1 MSGVSIISGCG
12 LLPLAFPAVLVRT
25 YQGLYPLGFFLFLF
39 WVSLPQLRSPDPQ
52 ILRTLRFQSINPSCC
67 LVIRCILPPEKMTKK
82 DKEEERVEKIIR
94 GLIKLPENRRCINCN
109 SLGPQY
115 VCTTFFTFVCTSCS
129 GLHREFTHRVKSVSM
144 AKFNTEEVSALQA
157 GGNERARQIYLK
169 GLGSAA
175 NLQKLRDFIK
185 HVYVDRRY
193 TGEKSEEKLSRLRL
207 TDKEESS
214 ENRGLVL
221 YSGGSRTLNYE
232 DRHGRSERCGF
243 SGRTDDKT
251 FRYYYDERR
260 SPRYSQENTRYGGF
274 RKSPARF
281 ERESPGLGTGH
292 LTFKRIMPPLVRCLK
307 DILGENL
314 PPLQVVE
321 YSNAPNGKDAS
332 VHSQMP
338 ISCPMVSADG
348 NSVQQKNHNSES
360 SADLNADSKSSN
372 AAAAPVALEN
382 LPASEEGSCS
392 HESSGKENIPLA
404 PKPNILEF
412 LLMELSVPS
421 AIPFDNTSEIPTNDN
436 PSSASS
442 EENILMSSGA
452 SAAGPSGQIFA
463 LPSNDVD
470 SKTVSGDNMPTGSV
484 SLPVKQMLTLPSS
497 AGASTAMSRGTMTV
511 GSVSLAAP
519 VVQTGTAAGISLP
532 VGDPVLA
539 IPVEETLTLIDAFDA
554 SIAPSN
560 TSLAAQPSN
569 AIPPQAAL
577 DNNGGS
583 TFKVLDGKQISTMQ
597 KQSSAL
603 PANSSATGQQT
614 TNTPAGG
621 VNYQLWTTSNV
632 PNAQGTPDFLGEYPS
647 QDVSTPAQ
655 ESDSEDKPKLP
666 ASETKSSGRTELPLD
681 LFTTTF
687 PTPGPI
693 PGWHISPPYGMGFNM
708 QYYPNA
714 TPVPAYPNPTKSTN
728 PFDLNREST
737 SVQAPSFPS
746 MGNLHSGLPMVEHTS
761 ALPPL
766 IPPFASA
773 MPYGGYTGQ
782 QAYMNL
788 PLSRPQGP
796 GDFGSEG
803 VPFGSLDMAQQP
815 ANEYLLPTS
824 SSSLPPRGG
833 NPFG

>member
-1 MSGVSIISGCG
+1 
-12 LLPLAFPAVLVRT
+12 
-25 YQGLYPLGFFLFLF
+25 
-39 WVSLPQLRSPDPQ
+39 
-52 ILRTLRFQSINPSCC
+52 
-67 LVIRCILPPEKMTKK
+67 MTKK

-144 AKFNTEEVSALQA
+144 AKFNAEEVSALQA

-169 GLGSAA
+169 DWDPQRNQLPDGS

-193 TGEKSEEKLSRLRL
+193 TGEKSDEKLSRLRL

-214 ENRGLVL
+214 ESRGLVL

-232 DRHGRSERCGF
+232 DRHGRSERCGS

-281 ERESPGLGTGH
+281 EVVDDRFRDDKIQSVRQTDAHSFSARESRSGNRSSDIQKNNAPV
-292 LTFKRIMPPLVRCLK
+292 VRCLK

-332 VHSQMP
+332 VHSQTP
-338 ISCPMVSADG
+338 TSCPMVSADR
-348 NSVQQKNHNSES
+348 NSVQQKSHNSES

-470 SKTVSGDNMPTGSV
+470 SETVSGDNMPTGSI

-497 AGASTAMSRGTMTV
+497 AGASTAVSRGTMTV

-519 VVQTGTAAGISLP
+519 VVQTATAAGISLP

-539 IPVEETLTLIDAFDA
+539 MPVEETLTLIDAFDA

-577 DNNGGS
+577 DNNCGS
-583 TFKVLDGKQISTMQ
+583 TVKVLDGKQISTMQ

-621 VNYQLWTTSNV
+621 VDYQLWTTSNV
-632 PNAQGTPDFLGEYPS
+632 PNAQGPPNFLGEYPS

-655 ESDSEDKPKLP
+655 ESDSEDKPKP

-714 TPVPAYPNPTKSTN
+714 TPVPAYPIPTKSTN

-746 MGNLHSGLPMVEHTS
+746 MGNLHSGLPMVKHTS

-766 IPPFASA
+766 TPPFASA

>member
-1 MSGVSIISGCG
+1 MDLARTRHCFPPTVSYVFLSPFSIS
-12 LLPLAFPAVLVRT
+12 R
-25 YQGLYPLGFFLFLF
+25 
-39 WVSLPQLRSPDPQ
+39 VSLPQLRSPDPQ

-67 LVIRCILPPEKMTKK
+67 LVIPVHFTAGKMTKK

-144 AKFNTEEVSALQA
+144 AKFNAEEVSALQA

-169 GLGSAA
+169 DWDPQRNQLPDGS

-193 TGEKSEEKLSRLRL
+193 TGEKSDEKLSRLRL

-214 ENRGLVL
+214 ESRG
-221 YSGGSRTLNYE
+221 
-232 DRHGRSERCGF
+232 
-243 SGRTDDKT
+243 
-251 FRYYYDERR
+251 YYYDERR

-281 ERESPGLGTGH
+281 EVVDDRYS
-292 LTFKRIMPPLVRCLK
+292 
-307 DILGENL
+307 GENL

-332 VHSQMP
+332 VHSQTP
-338 ISCPMVSADG
+338 TSCPMVSADR
-348 NSVQQKNHNSES
+348 NSVQQKSHNSES

-470 SKTVSGDNMPTGSV
+470 SETVSGDNMPTGSI

-497 AGASTAMSRGTMTV
+497 AGASTAVSRGTMTV

-519 VVQTGTAAGISLP
+519 VVQTATAAGISLP

-539 IPVEETLTLIDAFDA
+539 MPVEETLTLIDAFDA

-577 DNNGGS
+577 DNNCGS
-583 TFKVLDGKQISTMQ
+583 TVK
-597 KQSSAL
+597 SSAL

-621 VNYQLWTTSNV
+621 VDYQLWTTSNV
-632 PNAQGTPDFLGEYPS
+632 PNAQGPPNFLGEYPS

-655 ESDSEDKPKLP
+655 ESDSEDKPKP

-714 TPVPAYPNPTKSTN
+714 TPVPAYPIPTKSTN

-746 MGNLHSGLPMVEHTS
+746 MGNLHSGLPMVKHTS

-766 IPPFASA
+766 TPPFASA

-815 ANEYLLPTS
+815 TNEYLLPTS

>member
-1 MSGVSIISGCG
+1 
-12 LLPLAFPAVLVRT
+12 
-25 YQGLYPLGFFLFLF
+25 
-39 WVSLPQLRSPDPQ
+39 
-52 ILRTLRFQSINPSCC
+52 
-67 LVIRCILPPEKMTKK
+67 
-82 DKEEERVEKIIR
+82 
-94 GLIKLPENRRCINCN
+94 
-109 SLGPQY
+109 
-115 VCTTFFTFVCTSCS
+115 
-129 GLHREFTHRVKSVSM
+129 M
-144 AKFNTEEVSALQA
+144 AKFNAEEVSALQA
-157 GGNERARQIYLK
+157 GGNEVGHGIEYYFI
-169 GLGSAA
+169 A
-175 NLQKLRDFIK
+175 NN
-185 HVYVDRRY
+185 
-193 TGEKSEEKLSRLRL
+193 

-281 ERESPGLGTGH
+281 EVVDDRFRDDKIQSVRQTDVHSFSARESRFGNRSSDIQKNNAPV
-292 LTFKRIMPPLVRCLK
+292 VRCLK

-332 VHSQMP
+332 VHSQTP
-338 ISCPMVSADG
+338 TSCPMVSADG
-348 NSVQQKNHNSES
+348 NSVKQKSHNSES

-470 SKTVSGDNMPTGSV
+470 SETVSGDNMPTGRV

-497 AGASTAMSRGTMTV
+497 AGASTAVSRGTMTV

-519 VVQTGTAAGISLP
+519 VVQTATAAGISLP

-539 IPVEETLTLIDAFDA
+539 MPVEETLTLLDAFDA

-632 PNAQGTPDFLGEYPS
+632 PNAQGPPDFLGEYPS

-655 ESDSEDKPKLP
+655 ESDSEDKPKPL
-666 ASETKSSGRTELPLD
+666 ASETKSSGRTELPLVIA
-681 LFTTTF
+681 L
-687 PTPGPI
+687 PNMVSAVS
-693 PGWHISPPYGMGFNM
+693 HI
-708 QYYPNA
+708 A
-714 TPVPAYPNPTKSTN
+714 LIPVPAYPNPTKSTN

-746 MGNLHSGLPMVEHTS
+746 MGNLHSGLPMVKHTS

-766 IPPFASA
+766 TPPFASA

-782 QAYMNL
+782 QASMNL
-788 PLSRPQGP
+788 PLSRIGGGESKVGHRDRATLAVREFLLGHWIWLNSQPTNTCSQPPQVLFLP
-796 GDFGSEG
+796 GEAIHLDRSGQKSARIMVLNPVAIIPIILFLFAHLVNSAISH
-803 VPFGSLDMAQQP
+803 SLMYSTGA
-815 ANEYLLPTS
+815 S
-824 SSSLPPRGG
+824 SFQMLR
-833 NPFG
+833 